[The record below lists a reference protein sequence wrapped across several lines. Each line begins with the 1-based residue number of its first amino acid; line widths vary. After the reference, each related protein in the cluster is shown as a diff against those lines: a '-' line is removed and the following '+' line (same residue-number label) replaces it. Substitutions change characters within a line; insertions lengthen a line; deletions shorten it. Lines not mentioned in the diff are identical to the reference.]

1 MPAGHIQSLF
11 HYLLQL
17 LVISFPS
24 SIFTA
29 LSCKNRSFN
38 RLFHYLVGHGFGL
51 EFEMGFKFKS
61 SLLPFIS
68 LLVLGYHVV
77 FYQER

>member
-1 MPAGHIQSLF
+1 MPAGHIKSLF

-17 LVISFPS
+17 LVISFPG

-38 RLFHYLVGHGFGL
+38 RLFHYLIGHGFGL
-51 EFEMGFKFKS
+51 EFEMGFKLKS

-68 LLVLGYHVV
+68 SSVLGYHVV